1 MKKILTL
8 LIDGLGVS
16 EKEEG
21 NAVKRANMPVFS
33 SLLEKYPH
41 TELDASGESVG
52 LTENQVGN
60 ETVGYLT
67 LSAGQILKQRSSY
80 VHDFS
85 DVDSLA
91 TNTALKNAIEQVK
104 SKNSTMHIM
113 GLMSDG
119 GINSN
124 IDDIIKIIE
133 YLKKQEIK
141 LGIDFIADGKDVEAK
156 SALKYIDEIKKTE
169 VPIIS
174 VCGRYYAMDADEKW
188 DRTKIYY
195 DLVRN
200 GEGLKVKELE
210 LALKNCYI
218 RNITDE
224 FLPPILVEPDHNIK
238 DNDVIFWVNFHE
250 TGATQILTA
259 LTNPSEITEF
269 PTKKL
274 NNVKT
279 LMMYPVDPKINATV
293 LINEEED
300 TSNSLGLYLS
310 KLNMTQARI
319 ADKNTYEYVTYYFN
333 GETEKKLSKCTN
345 YLVEI
350 PDTIPGKS
358 IELHAAGVTKQIIK
372 CMEKDTDFILAS
384 ISAADTVAKTGNFNA
399 TVSILEFIDECLKKI
414 MESAELNFYT
424 VIITSPYGSLEAMI
438 DEEGKPITMHTT
450 NKVPFI
456 ITDTKLKLK
465 NGALTDIAPTILS
478 YMDISIPES
487 MKDSEILIKD

>member
-195 DLVRN
+195 DLVIHKIDGCNNLQVR
-200 GEGLKVKELE
+200 KMLE
-210 LALKNCYI
+210 ENFGVTYSVEYI
-218 RNITDE
+218 
-224 FLPPILVEPDHNIK
+224 
-238 DNDVIFWVNFHE
+238 
-250 TGATQILTA
+250 
-259 LTNPSEITEF
+259 S
-269 PTKKL
+269 
-274 NNVKT
+274 T
-279 LMMYPVDPKINATV
+279 LWRRKIPKIITQCATKNY
-293 LINEEED
+293 LIWYYTEVEKGKWKRCSRCGQIKLANNLFFSKNN
-300 TSNSLGLYLS
+300 TSKDGLYSICKECRNKRKKVQHRLTEEQKKQR
-310 KLNMTQARI
+310 KLE
-319 ADKNTYEYVTYYFN
+319 K
-333 GETEKKLSKCTN
+333 EKK
-345 YLVEI
+345 
-350 PDTIPGKS
+350 
-358 IELHAAGVTKQIIK
+358 
-372 CMEKDTDFILAS
+372 
-384 ISAADTVAKTGNFNA
+384 
-399 TVSILEFIDECLKKI
+399 
-414 MESAELNFYT
+414 
-424 VIITSPYGSLEAMI
+424 
-438 DEEGKPITMHTT
+438 
-450 NKVPFI
+450 
-456 ITDTKLKLK
+456 
-465 NGALTDIAPTILS
+465 
-478 YMDISIPES
+478 
-487 MKDSEILIKD
+487 